1 MRPLGSR
8 LNEHNGFGALMT
20 FVFYNLC
27 RKHQRQV
34 HVFPCSSLSNRS
46 CSSQYPRSSHRYEC
60 LASNP
65 VGTAKRTILLDVRA
79 DPPSVSHQPPA
90 PLPVPPT
97 QHQSL
102 PSRQHSVSAMYG
114 STVFLHCPE
123 SFGSSRGTVWQLP
136 SRAIVEHRH
145 R

>member
-1 MRPLGSR
+1 MD
-8 LNEHNGFGALMT
+8 EHSSFGALRS
-20 FVFYNLC
+20 FSH
-27 RKHQRQV
+27 KHPQQF
-34 HVFPCSSLSNRS
+34 HYFSHSSLSSHS
-46 CSSQYPRSSHRYEC
+46 CMSKYPRSSHRYEC

-65 VGTAKRTILLDVRA
+65 VGTAKRTILLEVRA
-79 DPPSVSHQPPA
+79 DSPSYSHQPPA

-97 QHQSL
+97 QHQGV

-123 SFGSSRGTVWQLP
+123 SFGSSRGTIWQLP
-136 SRAIVEHRH
+136 SKTIVEHRH